1 MIEPARGRFV
11 IAETDT
17 RLPLIRQAP
26 DPPPCH
32 APTTMTAST
41 SAAPGDPDADGDL
54 TRAGTDTLTVGDLS
68 DAAACWM
75 TRMLQNPLFQRLS
88 PAHLQALFR
97 RMTGIDFA
105 AGEVVVRQGE
115 PGDYC
120 YFIVDGRCEIV
131 HEGRRAPPLLLA
143 ELSSGDCFGEDALI
157 SDLPRSATVTMRT
170 AGRLMRLSRADFI
183 DLISGPMMLRLNHA
197 DAAARIGDDT
207 ADWLDV
213 RPKREFDL
221 GHLPG
226 SVNLPLMLL
235 RLKCA
240 VLDHRRLQICVCD
253 TGQRSAV
260 AAFVL
265 SQRGFDTAVLDG
277 GLDRLDPALLKRS
290 SGY

>member
-1 MIEPARGRFV
+1 MSSSP
-11 IAETDT
+11 
-17 RLPLIRQAP
+17 
-26 DPPPCH
+26 
-32 APTTMTAST
+32 S
-41 SAAPGDPDADGDL
+41 SAHGPEDLDGDRRL
-54 TRAGTDTLTVGDLS
+54 ITSDTLQVGDLG

-88 PAHLQALFR
+88 PAQLQALFR
-97 RMTGIDFA
+97 RMTGVDVA
-105 AGEVVVRQGE
+105 AGKVVVRQGD

-197 DAAARIGDDT
+197 NAATRIGDDT